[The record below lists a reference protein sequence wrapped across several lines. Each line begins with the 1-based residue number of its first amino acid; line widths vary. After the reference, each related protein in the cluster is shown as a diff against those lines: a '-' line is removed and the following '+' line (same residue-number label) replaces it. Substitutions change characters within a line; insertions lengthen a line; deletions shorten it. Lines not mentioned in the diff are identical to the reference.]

1 MELRFGLLIL
11 ILTLQTFAAAAAVT
25 DLNRPGYLTEVQ
37 TERDQRFY
45 EIFIFAAPPAKE
57 KPLLDIIFNE
67 QLSREFKEKYRERF
81 GQLDTSTIV
90 YQPTKFSIMDENRG
104 AVLKIEIENTKRKEF
119 GEFMVKRLIEW
130 HVDNY
135 FKTEPSM
142 RPVYEL
148 KEKLSHVQVE
158 VTKTTKLNAQYSFS
172 DNSID
177 LIIDGPHFDSSKITL
192 LMDPKQFG
200 PGPVQDEKLYLTKAL
215 SKKLTWIGTATAV
228 DGIASTELVR
238 TYKSNWST
246 SIGTLA
252 AFKDG
257 GPSPR
262 ETKYMVGLGHSY

>member
-1 MELRFGLLIL
+1 MGLRFSSIF
-11 ILTLQTFAAAAAVT
+11 FALSLFVLAPVAEAGT
-25 DLNRPGYLTEVQ
+25 SHPGYLSEVRS
-37 TERDQRFY
+37 ERDQRFY
-45 EIFIFAAPPAKE
+45 EVFIFATPPVKT
-57 KPLLDIIFNE
+57 KPLSDVIFNE
-67 QLSREFKEKYRERF
+67 KLSREFREKYRERF
-81 GQLDTSTIV
+81 GQLDTSTII

-104 AVLKIEIENTKRKEF
+104 AVLNIEIENSRRKQF

-172 DNSID
+172 DNSLD

-192 LMDPKQFG
+192 IMDSKQFG
-200 PGPVQDEKLYLTKAL
+200 PGPIQDQKLYLTKAL
-215 SKKLTWIGTATAV
+215 TKKLTWIGTATAV

-238 TYKSNWST
+238 SFRSNWST
-246 SIGTLA
+246 SVGTQA
-252 AFKDG
+252 AFKQG